1 MSSPASGRRT
11 RTARLSLFVL
21 LLVCAVLAA
30 GALVV
35 VELRAGRPSAGE
47 PRCVVSTTD
56 ADEQRRRHTL
66 SSEQAANAAL
76 ITAESVRRG
85 TGTEAAVVA
94 LATAMQESQ
103 LVNIDYGDRDSV
115 GLFQQRPS
123 QGWGTVERIMD
134 PAYATEVFY
143 DRLAEVDLSSMS
155 VTEAAQAVQRS
166 AHPDAYAKHEGM
178 ARAFAGSLTGRT
190 EASLNCVLA
199 DPEQP
204 GDPARVADA
213 LGAAFGTAA
222 PAARTEADRVV
233 LPAPGTP
240 TGWAVAH
247 WAVAHAEQLGVAEVS
262 HAGRSWVRADQRTT
276 RFAPAPGW
284 VESTEAHPDGPPPAE
299 DVVVVLA
306 SR

>member
-11 RTARLSLFVL
+11 RSAGLSLFVL

-47 PRCVVSTTD
+47 PRCVVATTD
-56 ADEQRRRHTL
+56 PDGQRRRHTL

-85 TGTEAAVVA
+85 TDPYAAVVA

-123 QGWGTVERIMD
+123 QGWGTVEQIMD
-134 PAYATEVFY
+134 PSYATGVFY
-143 DRLAEVDLSSMS
+143 DRLAEVDYAGLS

-166 AHPDAYAKHEGM
+166 GHPDAYARHEPL
-178 ARAFAGSLTGRT
+178 ARAFADSLTGGT

-204 GDPARVADA
+204 GDAAAAADA
-213 LGAAFGTAA
+213 LGAAFGAAA
-222 PAARTEADRVV
+222 PAARAEAGRVV
-233 LPAPGTP
+233 VPAPAGP

-247 WAVAHAEQLGVAEVS
+247 WAVASAERLGIAEVS
-262 HAGRSWVRADQRTT
+262 FDGRSWVRADQRTT

-284 VESTEAHPDGPPPAE
+284 VDAAEAHPDGPPPAQ
-299 DVVVVLA
+299 DVVLVLA